1 MDQSL
6 SSPVSIENDEV
17 AAQALLGIDRARPR
31 RFTRRSTLYER
42 RLGLAIAATDS
53 ALMLAALLAAYR
65 VTDPSHGIGSAMVAI
80 GVAIPSLVLIFNA
93 HGLYSIGRLTPPEEF
108 RRVLSALTLGVTA
121 LVALLFWTNSP
132 LSRQWVALSWGLAL
146 VSILVARFGWHRYLH
161 TDRARASLVRRTLV
175 AGTNAEA
182 AEIAEALSAPGRGF
196 DVAGHLRTTSSDASR
211 DGISSIGDVGVLE
224 HVVRETNADCVYVA
238 STAVSREEMRRI
250 LKTARRT
257 GIDLR
262 VSSNLPE
269 LRASRIWTQPFF
281 GTTELS
287 LKPLRLSRLKAGVKR
302 SCDLIGSVIG
312 ILVLSPLLAGIALAV
327 RVSSPGPV
335 FYRQIRVGRGGSRFS
350 MFKFRT
356 MIDGADGIVQD
367 LQTLN
372 EASGPLFK
380 IRSDPR
386 ITTVGRWLRRWSL
399 DELPQFFN
407 VVRGEMSLVGP
418 RPPLPNEVAAYQQDW
433 HFDRL
438 EVLPGITGLWQ
449 VSGRSDLSFDDYIR
463 LDLHYVENWSLGLDL
478 FILLKTLPAVLF
490 QKGAF

>member
-1 MDQSL
+1 
-6 SSPVSIENDEV
+6 
-17 AAQALLGIDRARPR
+17 
-31 RFTRRSTLYER
+31 
-42 RLGLAIAATDS
+42 
-53 ALMLAALLAAYR
+53 
-65 VTDPSHGIGSAMVAI
+65 
-80 GVAIPSLVLIFNA
+80 
-93 HGLYSIGRLTPPEEF
+93 
-108 RRVLSALTLGVTA
+108 
-121 LVALLFWTNSP
+121 
-132 LSRQWVALSWGLAL
+132 
-146 VSILVARFGWHRYLH
+146 
-161 TDRARASLVRRTLV
+161 
-175 AGTNAEA
+175 
-182 AEIAEALSAPGRGF
+182 
-196 DVAGHLRTTSSDASR
+196 
-211 DGISSIGDVGVLE
+211 
-224 HVVRETNADCVYVA
+224 
-238 STAVSREEMRRI
+238 
-250 LKTARRT
+250 
-257 GIDLR
+257 
-262 VSSNLPE
+262 
-269 LRASRIWTQPFF
+269 
-281 GTTELS
+281 
-287 LKPLRLSRLKAGVKR
+287 LKAGVKR